1 MITTIDASLTLEEFL
16 EQPETK
22 PESEFINETI
32 IQKPMP
38 QGEHSRIQ
46 IKLCTAINQITEAQ
60 KIAYALPELR
70 CTFGNQSIVPDVAVF
85 KWERIPRTETGRI
98 ANRFNTYPDWG
109 IEILSPEQSY
119 LKVLDKLL
127 FCSEYGTQ
135 LGWLINPEE
144 EVILLVFSEQKVK
157 LFHGEDILP
166 VLENI
171 DLKLTV
177 NDIFSWLSL

>member
-1 MITTIDASLTLEEFL
+1 MITTTNPSLTLEEFL

-22 PESEFINETI
+22 PASEFIDGEI
-32 IQKPMP
+32 DQKVMP

-46 IKLCTAINQITEAQ
+46 IKLCTAINQVTESK

-70 CTFGNQSIVPDVAVF
+70 CTFGNRSIVPDVVVF
-85 KWERIPRTETGRI
+85 QWERIPRTEKGRI
-98 ANRFNTYPDWG
+98 ANRFNTYPDWS
-109 IEILSPEQSY
+109 IEILSPDQSSI
-119 LKVLDKLL
+119 KVLDNLL
-127 FCSEYGTQ
+127 FCSEHGTQ

-144 EVILLVFSEQKVK
+144 EVILVVFSEQKVK
-157 LFHGEDILP
+157 LFKGEDILP

-177 NDIFSWLSL
+177 NNVFSWLSI

>member
-1 MITTIDASLTLEEFL
+1 MITTTNPSLTLEKFL

-22 PESEFINETI
+22 PASEFINGKI

-46 IKLCTAINQITEAQ
+46 IKLCTAINQVTESK

-70 CTFGNQSIVPDVAVF
+70 CTFGNRSIVPDVVVF
-85 KWERIPRTETGRI
+85 QWERIPRTEKGRI
-98 ANRFNTYPDWG
+98 ANHFNTYPDWS
-109 IEILSPEQSY
+109 IEILSPAQSY
-119 LKVLDKLL
+119 IRVLDNLL

-144 EVILLVFSEQKVK
+144 EVILVVFSEQKVK
-157 LFHGEDILP
+157 LFQGEDILP
-166 VLENI
+166 VFKKI
-171 DLKLTV
+171 DLPLTV